1 MEIHDGEK
9 CTVKKRKSEDE
20 YDYEDIGTMWEIKLD
35 SGKELDAFPDELEEC
50 ENNA

>member
-1 MEIHDGEK
+1 MTTKILELCGK
-9 CTVKKRKSEDE
+9 
-20 YDYEDIGTMWEIKLD
+20 IKLD